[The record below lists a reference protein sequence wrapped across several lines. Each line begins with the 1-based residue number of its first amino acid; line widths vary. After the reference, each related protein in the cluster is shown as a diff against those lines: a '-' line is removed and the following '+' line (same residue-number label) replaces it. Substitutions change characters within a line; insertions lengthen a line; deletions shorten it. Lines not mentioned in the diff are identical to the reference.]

1 MNILRNLSLKIK
13 ILLII
18 LLPLGGYLFF
28 AATNILYNYQQ
39 FTSYNDIYELSA
51 LSNTISNVVH
61 ELQKERGASAGFL
74 GSKGRKFVEKLPIQ
88 HKETDKRKRLAEI
101 FLADFDINRF
111 DPELANKIKQA
122 NSQIASLDSERQGIL
137 NQQRT
142 VKEAVAYYSNT
153 NAKLLDVIGYMTQL
167 SDDAR
172 IASSIG
178 AYYNFLQGKERAGK
192 ERAVLSGVFSK
203 ENFSPS
209 TYASFIQLV
218 TEQNTYFSVF
228 KTLAEPE
235 HVQFVSK
242 TVSGASVDKVE
253 QMRKIARDVNV
264 DTGKTFGIDPE
275 IWFDTITIK
284 INKLKQAED
293 YLSSAFRSSA
303 EKLTKS
309 QKRTM
314 TFSIISVAIILAVSL
329 FMLFFVT
336 KTILQGVGTATKV
349 ALELAEGEGDLSKRM
364 DLRTK
369 DEIGVLG
376 DAVDS
381 MLANLSVMIGGIQG
395 ISSSLETGNQAL
407 STVSNKMHNST
418 DLVSGKASTVATA
431 AEEMSVNMTN
441 VSVAVETA
449 SQNVSSVA
457 ASTEKISS
465 VSHEI
470 STNTG
475 QANEIAQKAVSLVTS
490 SSDRVNELGT
500 AAHEI
505 GKVTE
510 TINEISEKTNLLAL
524 NATIEAARAG
534 EAGKGF
540 AVVANEIKDLAKQ
553 TAEATVEIRDLIEKI
568 QDSTKGTVDEISD
581 ISKVINEVNEIV
593 SSITFSVETQTLTTS
608 EIINNI
614 NQASQGISEVS
625 ENVSQASI
633 VTNEV
638 ARDIADVDQSS
649 NELQESTTNVTDTA
663 GELSSLAQQLKNL
676 VGKFKV

>member
-1 MNILRNLSLKIK
+1 MNSLRNLSLKIK
-13 ILLII
+13 IMLIT
-18 LLPLGGYLFF
+18 LLPLGGYLVF
-28 AATNILYNYQQ
+28 ATTNLLYNYQQ
-39 FTSYNDIYELSA
+39 LTSYNDIYELSV
-51 LSNTISNVVH
+51 LSNTISNIVH
-61 ELQKERGASAGFL
+61 ELQKERGASAGYL
-74 GSKGRKFVEKLPIQ
+74 GSKGTKFVEKLPNQ
-88 HKETDKRKRLAEI
+88 HKETNKKKRIAEI
-101 FLADFDINRF
+101 SLAGFDINRF

-122 NSQIASLDSERQGIL
+122 KSQIASLDSERQGIL

-142 VKEAVAYYSNT
+142 VKEAVVYYSNT
-153 NAKLLDVIGYMTQL
+153 NAKLLDIIGYMTQL

-192 ERAVLSGVFSK
+192 ERAVLSGVFS
-203 ENFSPS
+203 EGSFSPS

-218 TEQNTYFSVF
+218 TEQNTYFSIF
-228 KTLAEPE
+228 KTLAKPE
-235 HVQFVSK
+235 HVQAVSK

-253 QMRKIARDVNV
+253 KMRKIARDVNI

-275 IWFDTITIK
+275 IWFDTITKK

-293 YLSSAFRSSA
+293 YLSSAFQSSA
-303 EKLTKS
+303 ENFTKS

-314 TFSIISVAIILAVSL
+314 FFSIISVAIILAVSL
-329 FMLFFVT
+329 FMLVFVT
-336 KTILQGVGTATKV
+336 KTILQGIGTATKV
-349 ALELAEGEGDLSKRM
+349 ALELAEGEGDLTKRM
-364 DLRTK
+364 DLQTK

-381 MLANLSVMIGGIQG
+381 MLANLSVMIGDIQG
-395 ISSSLETGNQAL
+395 ISDSLETENQIL
-407 STVSNKMHNST
+407 STVSNKMQNST

-431 AEEMSVNMTN
+431 AEEMSINMNN
-441 VSVAVETA
+441 VSAAVETA
-449 SQNVSSVA
+449 SQNVSGVA
-457 ASTEKISS
+457 ASTEEISS

-475 QANEIAQKAVSLVTS
+475 QANEITHKAVSLVTS

-593 SSITFSVETQTLTTS
+593 SSITSSVETQTLTTS
-608 EIINNI
+608 EIVNNI

-625 ENVSQASI
+625 ENVNQASI

-638 ARDIADVDQSS
+638 ARNITDVDQSS

-663 GELSSLAQQLKNL
+663 GELSSLAQQLKKL

>member
-1 MNILRNLSLKIK
+1 MNSLRNLSLKTK
-13 ILLII
+13 IILII
-18 LLPLGGYLFF
+18 LLPLCGYLFF
-28 AATNILYNYQQ
+28 AATNLFHNYQQ
-39 FTSYNDIYELSA
+39 LNSYNDIYELST

-74 GSKGRKFVEKLPIQ
+74 GSKGKKFAEKLSNQ
-88 HKETDKRKRLAEI
+88 HKETNERKRIVENLFAS
-101 FLADFDINRF
+101 FDISRF
-111 DPELANKIKQA
+111 DPELANKINQA
-122 NSQIASLDSERQGIL
+122 KSQIASLDAERQGIL

-142 VKEAVAYYSNT
+142 VKEAVVYYSNT
-153 NAKLLDVIGYMTQL
+153 NAKMLDVIGYMTQL
-167 SDDAR
+167 SDDAS

-192 ERAVLSGVFSK
+192 ERAVLSGVFS
-203 ENFSPS
+203 NGSFSPS
-209 TYASFIQLV
+209 TFASFIQLV

-235 HVQFVSK
+235 HVQFVSE

-253 QMRKIARDVNV
+253 QMRKIALDVNI
-264 DTGKTFGIDPE
+264 DTSKDFGIDPE
-275 IWFDTITIK
+275 SWFDTITKK

-293 YLSSAFRSSA
+293 YLSSAFQNSA
-303 EKLTKS
+303 EKFTKS
-309 QKRTM
+309 KKRTM
-314 TFSIISVAIILAVSL
+314 VFSIISVAIILAVSL

-336 KTILQGVGTATKV
+336 KTILQGIRTATKV
-349 ALELAEGEGDLSKRM
+349 ALELAEGEGDLTKRM
-364 DLRTK
+364 DLQTK

-376 DAVDS
+376 NAVDS
-381 MLANLSVMIGGIQG
+381 MLANLSVMIGDIQS
-395 ISSSLETGNQAL
+395 ISSSLETENQAL

-431 AEEMSVNMTN
+431 AEEMSANMNN
-441 VSVAVETA
+441 VSAAVETA

-457 ASTEKISS
+457 ASTEEISS

-475 QANEIAQKAVSLVTS
+475 HANEITHKAVSLVTS

-568 QDSTKGTVDEISD
+568 QNSTKGTVDEISD

-593 SSITFSVETQTLTTS
+593 SSITSSVETQTLTTS
-608 EIINNI
+608 EIVNNI
-614 NQASQGISEVS
+614 NQASHGISEVS

-638 ARDIADVDQSS
+638 ARDITDVDQSS
-649 NELQESTTNVTDTA
+649 NELQESTINVTDTA
-663 GELSSLAQQLKNL
+663 GELSSLAQQLKKL
-676 VGKFKV
+676 VGKFTV